1 MENKNNKT
9 EPSISILE
17 HKKLTKFSYDFV
29 FNVGT
34 FDFTI
39 IWNEAKSTIEVEYG
53 IDKKLELRCGVS
65 KKYGV
70 EYEVKD
76 PTLEYELNNSDD
88 SDFIK
93 IVKLGKKLTCIVQDK
108 LYTFVRDLDSLRE
121 GIEGSDIGVSR
132 IINILDKFVKRIY
145 FKIVDIENEKR

>member
-1 MENKNNKT
+1 MEKKNNKI

-53 IDKKLELRCGVS
+53 INKK
-65 KKYGV
+65 
-70 EYEVKD
+70 
-76 PTLEYELNNSDD
+76 LEYELNNSDD

-108 LYTFVRDLDSLRE
+108 LYTFVRDLDSLRD

-132 IINILDKFVKRIY
+132 IINILDKYVKRIY